1 MLLVIF
7 QESRRRKLPPPN
19 VGIHAG
25 LLLGQASVCRYHLVL
40 VAEHRSTLYPAQ
52 VNQSFI

>member
-40 VAEHRSTLYPAQ
+40 VAEHRSALYPAQ